1 MKALIT
7 TPRGIEFDTFFPP
20 VNIELAEGLGE
31 IIWNDTGKQ
40 FTADEVAERIGD
52 CDVYVTTWGAP
63 RLDRKILDAAPKLKM
78 LTHLCGTVVPVV
90 SDAVWERGLRVLSG
104 NRFFAESVAEGTL
117 AYILAV
123 LRRIPFYST
132 RAKEGKIWKT
142 PTDYNQGL
150 AGKRVGII
158 SYGAIARNLVRILS
172 VFRVELYVYDIVPL
186 PAEDVEKY
194 HLHQASMEEIFSTCD
209 IISVHTP
216 SYPATRHLINAQ
228 LLARIKPGALFVNTS
243 RGAVIDELALEAEL
257 ADGRFHAMLDVFER
271 EPPRPE
277 STLYTLPNVT
287 MMPHMG
293 GPTIDLRQVIAWELL
308 QETSSF
314 LEHGE
319 ALKSEITQ
327 KMASM
332 MSLG

>member
-7 TPRGIEFDTFFPP
+7 TPRGYIFDTFFPKE
-20 VNIELAEGLGE
+20 NIELAESMGE
-31 IIWNDTGKQ
+31 IIWNDSDRQ
-40 FTADEVAERIGD
+40 FTKNDIIERISD

-63 RLDRKILDAAPKLKM
+63 KLDAEILDAAPNLKM

-90 SDAVWERGLRVLSG
+90 SDAVWDRNIRVLSG

-117 AYILAV
+117 AYILTV
-123 LRRIPFYST
+123 LRKIPFYST
-132 RAKEGKIWKT
+132 RAKEGKVWKN

-150 AGKRVGII
+150 AGKKIGII

-172 VFRVELYVYDIVPL
+172 NFRVEMYVYDIVPL
-186 PAEDVEKY
+186 PDEDVKKY
-194 HLHQASMEEIFSTCD
+194 NLHQTSMENIFSTCD

-216 SYPATRHLINAQ
+216 LFEATRHLIDAS
-228 LLARIKPGALFVNTS
+228 LLSLIKEGALFVNTS
-243 RGAVIDELALEAEL
+243 RGAVVDQKALEAEL
-257 ADGRFHAMLDVFER
+257 EDGRFHAMLDVYEY
-271 EPPRPE
+271 EPPKPDCP
-277 STLYTLPNVT
+277 LYTLPNVT

-293 GPTIDLRQVIAWELL
+293 GPTIDLRQIITRELL
-308 QETSSF
+308 HETASY
-314 LEHGE
+314 LKNGGE
-319 ALKSEITQ
+319 LQSEITK

>member
-7 TPRGIEFDTFFPP
+7 TPRGFIFDTFFPKE
-20 VNIELAEGLGE
+20 NIELAESLGE
-31 IIWNDTGKQ
+31 IVWNDTDRQ
-40 FTADEVAERIGD
+40 FTKAEIIERINE

-63 RLDRKILDAAPKLKM
+63 RLDQEILDSAPNLKM

-90 SDAVWERGLRVLSG
+90 SDAVWERNIRLLSG

-123 LRRIPFYST
+123 LRQIPYYST

-150 AGKRVGII
+150 AGKKIGII

-172 VFRVELYVYDIVPL
+172 NFRVDMYVYDIVPL
-186 PAEDVEKY
+186 PEDDVKKY
-194 HLHQASMEEIFSTCD
+194 KLHQASMEEIFSTCD

-216 SYPATRHLINAQ
+216 SYPATRHLINRN
-228 LLARIKPGALFVNTS
+228 LLSLIKEEALFVNTS
-243 RGAVIDELALEAEL
+243 RGAVIDEMALEAEL

-293 GPTIDLRQVIAWELL
+293 GPTIDLRQIITRELL
-308 QETSSF
+308 NESADF
-314 LEHGE
+314 LKNGAE
-319 ALKSEITQ
+319 LQSEITR